1 MPKPSQQKSSPT
13 FVPFDKALIEKYDT
27 RGPRYTSYP
36 TALQFGDFSPED
48 YHACLKKVAESDEP
62 ISLYI
67 HIPFCRDICY
77 YCACNKIVTRDLSLA
92 ETYMQYLE
100 KEMRL
105 ISQSLGKRKS
115 VKQLHFGGGTPTF
128 LSSGQLTQ
136 LIFQLSSYFELLDS
150 NDREYSIEIDP
161 RTINKDSLALLKGLG
176 FNRLSFGVQDFDPDV
191 QKAVNRINSY
201 EDVKFL
207 VKTAKDFGFN
217 SINVDLIYGL
227 PMQTQQSLSDTLDKV
242 IALDVERIAFYNYAH
257 LPERFKSQRAI
268 DRMQLPSAEDKLSFL
283 QLIGEKLNQANYS
296 YIGMDHFVKPDDS
309 LAIAQQNGCLQRNF
323 QGYSTSHS
331 PFLIA
336 MGMSSISNGVDYFAQ
351 NYKRLEQYYEALDQ
365 DRLPI
370 EKGFIVSTE
379 DLKRR
384 AVIMAIICNLQL
396 DIEWWNKEYQDDFW
410 QHFGE
415 VLPEL
420 EQMQNDGLLIIA
432 PKFLQITAS
441 GRALLRNIC
450 LLFDAYAKADTPKLS
465 KIL

>member
-1 MPKPSQQKSSPT
+1 M
-13 FVPFDKALIEKYDT
+13 
-27 RGPRYTSYP
+27 
-36 TALQFGDFSPED
+36 
-48 YHACLKKVAESDEP
+48 
-62 ISLYI
+62 
-67 HIPFCRDICY
+67 
-77 YCACNKIVTRDLSLA
+77 
-92 ETYMQYLE
+92 
-100 KEMRL
+100 
-105 ISQSLGKRKS
+105 
-115 VKQLHFGGGTPTF
+115 
-128 LSSGQLTQ
+128 
-136 LIFQLSSYFELLDS
+136 
-150 NDREYSIEIDP
+150 
-161 RTINKDSLALLKGLG
+161 
-176 FNRLSFGVQDFDPDV
+176 
-191 QKAVNRINSY
+191 
-201 EDVKFL
+201 
-207 VKTAKDFGFN
+207 
-217 SINVDLIYGL
+217 
-227 PMQTQQSLSDTLDKV
+227 
-242 IALDVERIAFYNYAH
+242 
-257 LPERFKSQRAI
+257 
-268 DRMQLPSAEDKLSFL
+268 SFL
-283 QLIGEKLNQANYS
+283 QLIGEKLSQANYS

-323 QGYSTSHS
+323 QGYSTAHS

-396 DIEWWNKEYQDDFW
+396 NIEWWNKEYQDDFW
-410 QHFGE
+410 QHFCE

>member
-1 MPKPSQQKSSPT
+1 MQQLKQQENMA
-13 FVPFDKALIEKYDT
+13 FIPFNKALIKKYDG

-36 TALQFGDFSPED
+36 TALQFSDFTAEN
-48 YHACLKKVAESDEP
+48 YHACLQRVAESDES

-92 ETYMQYLE
+92 EIYLQYLE
-100 KEMRL
+100 KEIRL
-105 ISQSLGKRKS
+105 ISQSLGKQKV
-115 VKQLHFGGGTPTF
+115 VKQLHLGGGTPTF
-128 LSSGQLTQ
+128 LNAGQLTQ
-136 LIFQLSSYFELLDS
+136 LIYQLSSYFELLDS
-150 NDREYSIEIDP
+150 EDREYSIEIDP

-176 FNRLSFGVQDFDPDV
+176 FNRLSFGVQDFDPAV
-191 QKAVNRINSY
+191 QKAVNRIHSY
-201 EDVKFL
+201 DEVKFL
-207 VKTAKDFGFN
+207 VETAKDFGFN

-227 PMQTQQSLSDTLDKV
+227 PMQTQQSLGDTLDKV

-257 LPERFKSQRAI
+257 LPERFKSQRSI
-268 DRMQLPSAEDKLSFL
+268 ERMQLPSAEDKLNFL
-283 QLIGEKLNQANYS
+283 QLIGDKLSRANYC
-296 YIGMDHFVKPDDS
+296 YIGMDHFVKPSDG
-309 LAIAQQNGCLQRNF
+309 LAIAQLEGRLQRNF

-336 MGMSSISNGVDYFAQ
+336 MGISSISNGRDYFAQ

-365 DRLPI
+365 GRLPI
-370 EKGFIVSTE
+370 EKGLLVSKD

-384 AVIMAIICNLQL
+384 AVIMAIICHLQL
-396 DIEWWNKEYQDDFW
+396 DIGLWNKEYKDDFW
-410 QHFGE
+410 RYFDE

-420 EQMQNDGLLIIA
+420 GKMQDDGLLIIT
-432 PKFLQITAS
+432 PSSLQVTAS